1 MKLQTQAVEFMAGL
15 EARKLR
21 PAKPA
26 TIKLY
31 DSYIRNHINPYFGNM
46 EIEDI
51 KNAVMKQFA
60 AKLISDELSPATI
73 TGVMTVTKRI
83 ISSAVNDEGELLFP
97 KTWNHRFIGA
107 PQVNPRKQKTPIISA
122 EGVQDAINKAD
133 GQYKA
138 LIALYAGTGLRMSE
152 ALAIKR
158 GPDDGKGSFWSPED
172 SLLKIRSQVQYGVEQ
187 DPKTEAGTREVDIP
201 KELNSFLL
209 SVLGT
214 EPGLVFKSKHNG
226 FINKTTAYQVAEE
239 TGIPG
244 YHSCRRFRVTH
255 LRSCQ
260 MPEDI
265 LEYWIGHGGGVRTIT
280 DRYSKLAQNTTL
292 RKEWAEKAGIG
303 FELPELRGN

>member
-1 MKLQTQAVEFMAGL
+1 MKLKTQAVEFMVGL

-31 DSYIRNHINPYFGNM
+31 DSYIRNHINPYFGDM

-97 KTWNHRFIGA
+97 KTWNHRFIGV

-122 EGVQDAINKAD
+122 EGVQTAIEKAD

-152 ALAIKR
+152 ALALKR
-158 GPDDGKGSFWSPED
+158 GPDDTKGSFWDTEN

-187 DPKTEAGTREVDIP
+187 DPKTEAGTREVDMP
-201 KELNSFLL
+201 KELNSYLM

-214 EPGLVFKSKHNG
+214 EPGLVFKSRHNG

-244 YHSCRRFRVTH
+244 FHSLRRFRVTH
-255 LRSCQ
+255 LRGKQ
-260 MPEDI
+260 VPNTIIEF
-265 LEYWIGHGGGVRTIT
+265 WVGHGGDKSIT
-280 DRYSKLAQNTTL
+280 NRYDKLFQNTKV
-292 RKEWAEKAGIG
+292 RKEWCTQAGLG
-303 FELPELRGN
+303 FQIPESRGN